1 MSRTALAS
9 LARSAAPGSI
19 RLTRLA
25 RLFAEA
31 EEQLSQIE
39 AGRRLRRAA
48 LFRESLPQSVRRH
61 LLAVAYSVSPK
72 RAAGLL
78 PMWRL
83 LLRDTLTPPAGLPD
97 PGSALADPDGLCG
110 IPRDLSV
117 DTLIEAYS
125 RGLYPLC
132 HVGPLKWWAPR
143 TRSVAHPADIV
154 IGKSARRH
162 LKRGTFRLTF
172 DRDFDAVIA
181 ACAGPRR
188 GHVPLT
194 WITPKMSVGLCGVA

>member
-1 MSRTALAS
+1 
-9 LARSAAPGSI
+9 
-19 RLTRLA
+19 
-25 RLFAEA
+25 
-31 EEQLSQIE
+31 
-39 AGRRLRRAA
+39 
-48 LFRESLPQSVRRH
+48 

-125 RGLYPLC
+125 PDFIPCAMLARLNG
-132 HVGPLKWWAPR
+132 GRRERAPWR
-143 TRSVAHPADIV
+143 TPPTLS
-154 IGKSARRH
+154 SASR
-162 LKRGTFRLTF
+162 LGGT
-172 DRDFDAVIA
+172 
-181 ACAGPRR
+181 
-188 GHVPLT
+188 
-194 WITPKMSVGLCGVA
+194 